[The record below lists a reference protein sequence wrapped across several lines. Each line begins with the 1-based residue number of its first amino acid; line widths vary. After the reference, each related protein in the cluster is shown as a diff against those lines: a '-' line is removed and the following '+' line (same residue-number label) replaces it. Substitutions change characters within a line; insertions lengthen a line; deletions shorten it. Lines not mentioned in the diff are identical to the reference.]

1 MTEFGSSM
9 EKGYA
14 CKESGIITHGRRQV
28 KVGTLLLSNDENNVI
43 FENVLNYFLV
53 LKLQVWNKGGTFWD

>member
-1 MTEFGSSM
+1 M

-14 CKESGIITHGRRQV
+14 CKESGIITLGRRQV

-53 LKLQVWNKGGTFWD
+53 LKLQV